1 VSYGKEKPVCPKHDE
16 SFWQQRGSV
25 RNNHISGFRRFLFVR
40 HLTRVLIF
48 WVASAA
54 FLDAQTSIPNE
65 EESWTA
71 HNENLTTH
79 NNPYRTIESHV
90 KSGNLAVDSKTVE
103 VRGPD
108 GNYEFYFRVETET
121 IQENPTFTRS
131 ITRTYNP
138 GLDRNEHLTQITE
151 VDARHSGDVSRVEKT
166 ISNAGYDGKFQ
177 VKEREA
183 AVITKSL
190 DAQRT
195 QTTVYVPGITG
206 EFVASM
212 QINEEQRQTTNGNLD
227 TRKETSLR
235 DIKGG
240 WQLYEVREQTVKRDD
255 QNRTTDDRL
264 FRRDYVG
271 NISPVSEVV
280 TTETNATG
288 QITSSSQTYSV
299 DIPGSVR
306 DRSLHPLQSSKT
318 VRTIQPDRIVTE
330 TQVVRPD
337 PGEKDLNTVFNT
349 TDIVVQGSSGREE
362 TLTITARYPDGYP
375 SVVSVERRKSE
386 GQH

>member
-1 VSYGKEKPVCPKHDE
+1 
-16 SFWQQRGSV
+16 V
-25 RNNHISGFRRFLFVR
+25 RNNHISGFRRFLFVS

-54 FLDAQTSIPNE
+54 FLDAQTSIPNA

-90 KSGNLAVDSKTVE
+90 TSGNRAVDSKTVE

-183 AVITKSL
+183 TVITNSL

-195 QTTVYVPGITG
+195 QTTVYLPGITG

-227 TRKETSLR
+227 TRKETSVR

-240 WQLYEVREQTVKRDD
+240 WQLYEAREQTVKRHD

-271 NISPVSEVV
+271 NISPVSEVL

-306 DRSLHPLQSSKT
+306 DRSLHPLQSSKA